1 MQVGFPS
8 VAAAHRPDAAGPGRG
23 GQASTAD
30 ATTTPATTPE
40 TPSDTISLS
49 AQAQK
54 ALADDAYDGKSPAFL
69 ARAALSGAGAES
81 LAGTSYDLDVKNF
94 GQLVRQ
100 FTPGHLQQAAAA
112 EIEDGGD
119 VEETGETVAVEETE
133 EAGETA
139 PEEGD
144 ETTETTQTTETT
156 ETEGALVADALAET
170 LSDEEAASGSNAGAE
185 AAVGELLDELLDDD
199 ESDEEDDPVA

>member
-8 VAAAHRPDAAGPGRG
+8 VAAAHRPDAAGPARG

-30 ATTTPATTPE
+30 ATTAPSTTSE
-40 TPSDTISLS
+40 APSDTISLS

-54 ALADDAYDGKSPAFL
+54 ALADGAYDGKSPAFL
-69 ARAALSGAGAES
+69 ARAALAGAGAES
-81 LAGTSYDLDVKNF
+81 LEGASYDLDVKNF

-112 EIEDGGD
+112 EIEDDGD
-119 VEETGETVAVEETE
+119 VEETGETAAVEEIE
-133 EAGETA
+133 ETGETA
-139 PEEGD
+139 PEDGD
-144 ETTETTQTTETT
+144 ETAETTETT
-156 ETEGALVADALAET
+156 ETEGALVADALDET
-170 LSDEEAASGSNAGAE
+170 LTDEETTSGSDAGAE
-185 AAVGELLDELLDDD
+185 AAVGDLLDDLLDDD